1 MDPSTEERCNNP
13 DAAQA
18 KMRFGWA
25 WVGLALAL
33 GVHVAD
39 EALTDFLSVYN
50 PAVEAI
56 RQRAPWVPLP
66 TFTFAV
72 WLAGLILLVSTLLLF
87 SPYAFRGA
95 CFIVWLA
102 YPLGVIM
109 LLNGLG
115 HFAGTICLGRP
126 MPGVYS
132 SPLLLAAAPYLL
144 VQATKMRRIKA
155 S

>member
-1 MDPSTEERCNNP
+1 MSTLPVLSGREVAR
-13 DAAQA
+13 
-18 KMRFGWA
+18 RLGWA
-25 WVGLALAL
+25 WVGLALSL

-56 RQRAPWVPLP
+56 RQRVPWIPLP
-66 TFTFAV
+66 TFTFPI
-72 WLAGLILLVSTLLLF
+72 WLAGLVLLVSVLLLF
-87 SPYAFRGA
+87 STSAFRGA
-95 CFIVWLA
+95 RWMVWLA

-109 LLNGLG
+109 VLNGAG
-115 HFAGTICLGRP
+115 HLAGSIYEGRP

-132 SPLLLAAAPYLL
+132 SPLLLAAAAFLL
-144 VQATKMRRIKA
+144 IQARKVQRFRA